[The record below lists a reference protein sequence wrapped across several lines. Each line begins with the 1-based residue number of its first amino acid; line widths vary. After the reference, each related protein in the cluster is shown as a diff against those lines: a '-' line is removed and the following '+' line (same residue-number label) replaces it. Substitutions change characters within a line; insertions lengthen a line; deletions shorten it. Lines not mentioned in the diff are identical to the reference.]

1 MTPSN
6 DCIDMV
12 KHFEGFKAVAYL
24 CPANVWTIGYGRT
37 KNVKDGDITSMPQA
51 TRDLEEELVEFGE
64 QVHRVVDVE
73 LSQNEFDALTS
84 WTYNLGVGNLQSS
97 TLLKKLN
104 SGDKNSVPSEMVR
117 WNKAAGKVLAGLTR
131 RREAEAKLWAKAAT

>member
-1 MTPSN
+1 MKVSQE
-6 DCIDMV
+6 CIDLV
-12 KHFEGFKAVAYL
+12 KFFEGFEPRAYL

-37 KNVKDGDITSMPQA
+37 KNVKEGDELTELQA
-51 TRDLEEELVEFGE
+51 ERDLLEELDEFAE
-64 QVHRVVDVE
+64 QVLNTVKISLD
-73 LSQNEFDALTS
+73 QNELDALTS

-117 WNKAAGKVLAGLTR
+117 WNKAAGKGLAGLTR
-131 RREAEAKLWAKAAT
+131 RREAEAKLWAKV